1 MNYVYHRNKPP
12 YGDTTTIITEDAS
25 AYVMITRFNSTA
37 KDTAVIHD
45 LVVLKERRG
54 EGLGSALLEE
64 AVAEA
69 GRIGATKVRL
79 STEPDSWLEE
89 WYMRHGF
96 QETGEV
102 EDLGHKF
109 NVLERKI

>member
-25 AYVMITRFNSTA
+25 AYVMITVFNGK

-45 LVVLKERRG
+45 LVVLKDSRG
-54 EGLGSALLEE
+54 EGLGSAMLEE

-69 GRIGATKVRL
+69 ERIGVAKVRL
-79 STEPDSWLEE
+79 SAEPDSWLEE
-89 WYMRHGF
+89 WYKRHGF

-102 EDLGHKF
+102 EYLEKVF
-109 NVLERKI
+109 NVLERTLK

>member
-25 AYVMITRFNSTA
+25 AYVMITQFNAT

-45 LVVLKERRG
+45 LVVLKDRRG
-54 EGLGSALLEE
+54 EGLGSAMLEE

-69 GRIGATKVRL
+69 GRIGAKVVRL
-79 STEPDSWLEE
+79 SAEPSSWLEE
-89 WYMRHGF
+89 WYKRHGF

-102 EDLGHKF
+102 EYLEKVF
-109 NVLERKI
+109 NVLERTLK